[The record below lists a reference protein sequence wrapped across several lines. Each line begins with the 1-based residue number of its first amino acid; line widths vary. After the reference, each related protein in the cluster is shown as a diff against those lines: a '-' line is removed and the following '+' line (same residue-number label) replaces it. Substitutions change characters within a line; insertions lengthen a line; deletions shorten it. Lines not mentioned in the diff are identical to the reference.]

1 MSGVGWG
8 RAAWGDGTWGED
20 TTATIVIGGWSRG
33 AWGDGA
39 WGESLGL
46 QATGKVG
53 NVGAGSI
60 FAGEAPTG

>member
-20 TTATIVIGGWSRG
+20 TTATIVLGGWGRG

-39 WGESLGL
+39 
-46 QATGKVG
+46 ARDCR
-53 NVGAGSI
+53 GS
-60 FAGEAPTG
+60 

>member
-1 MSGVGWG
+1 MSGVGWC

-20 TTATIVIGGWSRG
+20 TTATIVIGGWGRG

-46 QATGKVG
+46 QSS
-53 NVGAGSI
+53 GSTI
-60 FAGEAPTG
+60 QTTRLMMG